1 MNSKQKLEENGDVLP
16 DWKPNRGINYISCF
30 DFPEG
35 KRITTLKEYLLENN
49 PNKGILYDYAEKPEQ
64 YQIGIDTFAR
74 AEANMNFEEIMACC
88 RFNIDKY
95 TWRKKGQDIED
106 FKKIIAYAEFG
117 IKQLEK

>member
-1 MNSKQKLEENGDVLP
+1 MSKNKQSKPLELSIMSDHDYVEGVGYVPKNTAVHKL
-16 DWKPNRGINYISCF
+16 
-30 DFPEG
+30 
-35 KRITTLKEYLLENN
+35 
-49 PNKGILYDYAEKPEQ
+49 KPEQ
-64 YQIGIDTFAR
+64 YQIGIDTFTR

-95 TWRKKGQDIED
+95 TWRKKGQDLED

>member
-1 MNSKQKLEENGDVLP
+1 MGKYSITAFFLDEFTATNS
-16 DWKPNRGINYISCF
+16 ISS
-30 DFPEG
+30 
-35 KRITTLKEYLLENN
+35 TNS
-49 PNKGILYDYAEKPEQ
+49 NKGVLHGYDAKPKKPVQ

-74 AEANMNFEEIMACC
+74 AEANMNLADILACC

-95 TWRKKGQDIED
+95 TWRNKGQTLQD

>member
-1 MNSKQKLEENGDVLP
+1 MALVLEGGSFEPDKEEKSVYLKLEEYSN
-16 DWKPNRGINYISCF
+16 
-30 DFPEG
+30 
-35 KRITTLKEYLLENN
+35 
-49 PNKGILYDYAEKPEQ
+49 KPEQ